1 MGVSFPRRRF
11 LQLAAAA
18 ALPIAPQAARAE
30 AFPTRP
36 LRLMVGFP
44 PGGIGDIITR
54 MLASPLQDRLGQ
66 PVVVENRSGAG
77 GNVATEYVV
86 RSAPDGYTLMCSGP
100 FNTIN
105 ATLYDNLSFDYIR
118 DIAMVASVMRGPLV
132 MAIDPSLRVTSVADF
147 ITYAKANP
155 DKVNMASS
163 GNGTAPHL
171 AGELFSMM
179 TGVKMVH
186 VPYRGDGPS
195 LADVVS
201 GQLQVV
207 FANLPPAIGH
217 ISCRP
222 VAGLGGDDDD
232 AVAGAAL
239 HAAAVRHGAGLRRRY
254 LVRARRAEGDAA
266 TDDRDLE
273 RRDQCLRRRSRLR
286 GPARRLRHRADAA
299 QPAGV
304 RRLRLGRRRQMGQ
317 WSSSSPAPESTEAHR
332 PREPACEGRGA
343 SFTFGP
349 LVDAASAAR
358 GLHRPARKGECNESR
373 YRRSRPHGFG
383 GCRAAC
389 ASRASR

>member
-54 MLASPLQDRLGQ
+54 MLALPLQDRLGQ

-217 ISCRP
+217 IRAGRLRALAVTTTTRSP
-222 VAGLGGDDDD
+222 ALPYTPPLSDTVPGYDVDIWYGLGAPKATPPQMIATLNAAINACVADPAFAARLADFGTEPMRLSPQAFD
-232 AVAGAAL
+232 AFV
-239 HAAAVRHGAGLRRRY
+239 
-254 LVRARRAEGDAA
+254 
-266 TDDRDLE
+266 
-273 RRDQCLRRRSRLR
+273 S
-286 GPARRLRHRADAA
+286 ADAA
-299 QPAGV
+299 KWASV
-304 RRLRLGRRRQMGQ
+304 VKF
-317 WSSSSPAPESTEAHR
+317 S
-332 PREPACEGRGA
+332 GA
-343 SFTFGP
+343 R
-349 LVDAASAAR
+349 VD
-358 GLHRPARKGECNESR
+358 
-373 YRRSRPHGFG
+373 
-383 GCRAAC
+383 
-389 ASRASR
+389 